1 MGLFEVF
8 GQIIK
13 QVADKNKA
21 DETVETAE
29 PIVFEEVKRKVE
41 EVEQD
46 SNTRTRGDMYKDYF
60 KKLEEAKRENEA
72 NPEVK
77 TADATV
83 FDDLLKELERL
94 QNASPESEQGEG
106 QIPDVIATPEPQPT
120 RTYGAQAFTNSGG
133 SLQLRSEPQMMA
145 SKLNVYVPDTTVL
158 NILQYSENKIILDGK
173 PSRFVLVEYQGQQGW
188 ILESYLNFN

>member
-21 DETVETAE
+21 DEKVETAE

-46 SNTRTRGDMYKDYF
+46 SKTRSRGDMYKDYY
-60 KKLEEAKRENEA
+60 KKVEEAKRENEA

-77 TADATV
+77 TADASV
-83 FDDLLKELERL
+83 FDDLLKELDNLRTANE
-94 QNASPESEQGEG
+94 NNEQTEG
-106 QIPDVIATPEPQPT
+106 QTPDVFATPQPQPT

-145 SKLNVYVPDTTVL
+145 SKLNVYVPDATVL

-173 PSRFVLVEYQGQQGW
+173 PSRFVLVEHQGQQGW